1 MEDKDYLLAAARE
14 VQLQAAEGYAVELDP
29 ELADAMGV
37 FEETAVSAEDVE
49 ADILS
54 RREGEY
60 E

>member
-1 MEDKDYLLAAARE
+1 MEDKEYLLAAARE
-14 VQLQAAEGYAVELDP
+14 VQLQASEGYAVELDP

>member
-14 VQLQAAEGYAVELDP
+14 VQLQAEEGYAVELDP